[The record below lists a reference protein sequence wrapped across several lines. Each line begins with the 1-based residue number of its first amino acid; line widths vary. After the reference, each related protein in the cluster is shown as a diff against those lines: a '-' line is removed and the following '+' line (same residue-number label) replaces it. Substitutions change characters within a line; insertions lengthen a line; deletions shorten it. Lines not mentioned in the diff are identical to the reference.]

1 MQNVLPAP
9 TGIDPVA
16 FANKLENAYPN
27 PFNPTT
33 TIKYSIASAGRVTLK
48 IYNAAGQLVRTLVDD
63 DQAPQPEGFAV
74 VWDGLSDRGQSVATG
89 VYFYKLTTKE
99 FSDTKKMACIK

>member
-1 MQNVLPAP
+1 VLPAP

-33 TIKYSIASAGRVTLK
+33 TIRYSIASAGRVTLE
-48 IYNAAGQLVRTLVDD
+48 IYNAAGQLVRTLVDEE
-63 DQAPQPEGFAV
+63 QSPRSEGFSAT
-74 VWDGLSDRGQSVATG
+74 WNGLNNHGQPTASG
-89 VYFYKLTTKE
+89 VYFYKLATKE
-99 FSDTKKMACIK
+99 FSGTKKMVCIK